1 MKKIIFSVIISIFCY
16 HLYSQDLQEITG
28 FGTNQGN
35 LKMYVHVP
43 TNLQTSAPIVVALH
57 GCTQSAIDCS
67 NTTGWNELSDK
78 YGFIVLYPEQQYA
91 NNSSYCFNWFLPSDQ
106 ERDVGEALSIKQM
119 ADYVQE
125 NFNVDADKIFITG
138 LSAGAGMSTVMLACY
153 PDIFNAGAIMSG
165 VPYKAASD
173 ALTASNA
180 MYGLINKTPQE
191 WASLVTNAY
200 PQFTGNYPRV
210 CVFHGLQDMVVYP
223 ANINELT
230 EQWTA
235 VHNISQTASGITT
248 SFNSN
253 PDIEQSVY
261 KNQASDTIVLVYKI
275 NNMGHAIA
283 VDPGFG
289 STQGGTTGTY
299 AIDKNF
305 HSSYWAAKFFGLI
318 NLLSSER
325 EIVLSEHAS
334 KLKVYQNFSKN
345 EISVFSS
352 SKEKQ
357 NVSVCIFNSLG
368 EKIFEKINPEEKIS
382 FNTCFI
388 SPGIYVCAL
397 FERNVLIS
405 TARFSVVK

>member
-1 MKKIIFSVIISIFCY
+1 
-16 HLYSQDLQEITG
+16 
-28 FGTNQGN
+28 
-35 LKMYVHVP
+35 
-43 TNLQTSAPIVVALH
+43 
-57 GCTQSAIDCS
+57 
-67 NTTGWNELSDK
+67 
-78 YGFIVLYPEQQYA
+78 
-91 NNSSYCFNWFLPSDQ
+91 
-106 ERDVGEALSIKQM
+106 
-119 ADYVQE
+119 
-125 NFNVDADKIFITG
+125 
-138 LSAGAGMSTVMLACY
+138 
-153 PDIFNAGAIMSG
+153 
-165 VPYKAASD
+165 
-173 ALTASNA
+173 
-180 MYGLINKTPQE
+180 
-191 WASLVTNAY
+191 
-200 PQFTGNYPRV
+200 
-210 CVFHGLQDMVVYP
+210 
-223 ANINELT
+223 
-230 EQWTA
+230 
-235 VHNISQTASGITT
+235 
-248 SFNSN
+248 
-253 PDIEQSVY
+253 
-261 KNQASDTIVLVYKI
+261 
-275 NNMGHAIA
+275 MGHAIA